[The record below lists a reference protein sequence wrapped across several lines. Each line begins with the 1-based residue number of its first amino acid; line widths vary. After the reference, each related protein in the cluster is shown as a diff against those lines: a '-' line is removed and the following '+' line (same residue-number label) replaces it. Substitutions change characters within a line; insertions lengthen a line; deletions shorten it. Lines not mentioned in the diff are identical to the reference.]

1 MNERADR
8 SGGATPGGDRTHR
21 VPVLVVGGSLVGLS
35 TSVFLGR
42 LGVRHTLVERH
53 TGTSIH
59 PRGRG
64 NNVRTMEI
72 FRVAGTEPDIRRAAA
87 TLADNHG
94 ILQTPTLVGDAGE
107 WLFKQIDAGG
117 GLARFSPSS
126 WCLCSQNDLEPEL
139 LTHATNLG
147 GDVRFGTELL
157 SFEADAEGVTAIV
170 KSRETGEHT
179 TIRADYMVAAD
190 GPRSP
195 VREQLGIGQS
205 GPGDLFHNVS
215 ITFRSRRLAD
225 VVGERRFIVCYLTDE
240 NADGA
245 LLPVDNRE
253 NWVFHAPW
261 HPEQGETVE
270 DFTDE
275 RCAAHIRRAIGDPDL
290 DVEITGKAPWH
301 AAQRVARSYRSG
313 RVLLAGDSAH
323 EMSPTGAFGSN
334 TGIQDAHNLA
344 WKLAAVL
351 EGWAGEALLD
361 TYDTERRPVAEAT
374 SARAAARSVEHSH
387 PGFAP
392 PPVMGGGGPGAAGGP
407 DGAPGAAPGA
417 GPDGVPGAGPGGGF
431 GGGSGGVPGAGPG
444 GLSGAGSVAGSGV
457 GLAGGPGG
465 SVGAGAGGAPG
476 AGSGGVSGAGSD
488 GLPGAGSGGV
498 PGGPVA
504 GAGSGVGFDGGP
516 GGGFGGGSGGVPG
529 AGPGGLSGA
538 GSVAGPGGSGGAG
551 SGAGFAGGP
560 GGSSGGVPGG
570 APGAGSGGRPGGMP
584 GASGPGGR
592 PGGRPGGGPQRG
604 ILNVALGYRY
614 PQGAV
619 VGADAASPVV
629 PEGLDLTGA
638 PGSRAPHLWLRQ
650 GDARVSTLDLY
661 EDSLVLL
668 SDAAQ
673 PTGWHEAA
681 TRVAAELRVP
691 LKPYRVGGTPEADL
705 VPDDEETDW
714 ARAHGVTR
722 GGAVLIRPDGFVAWR
737 SPGPAPDPES
747 MLRQVVGTVLART

>member
-8 SGGATPGGDRTHR
+8 SGGAAPGAGRTHR

-35 TSVFLGR
+35 MSVFLGR

-53 TGTSIH
+53 AGTSIH

-107 WLFKQIDAGG
+107 WLFKQIDPGN

-139 LTHATNLG
+139 LTHAVNLG
-147 GDVRFGTELL
+147 GDLRFGTELL
-157 SFEADAEGVTAIV
+157 SFETDADGVTAIV

-179 TIRADYMVAAD
+179 TIRADYLVAAD

-225 VVGERRFIVCYLTDE
+225 VVGDRRFIVCYLTDE

-351 EGWAGEALLD
+351 EGWAGEPLLD
-361 TYDTERRPVAEAT
+361 TYDAERRPVAEAT
-374 SARAAARSVEHSH
+374 SARAAHRSVEHSH

-392 PPVMGGGGPGAAGGP
+392 PAGMGAAGGP
-407 DGAPGAAPGA
+407 DGAPGGGGPGASGAPG
-417 GPDGVPGAGPGGGF
+417 GA
-431 GGGSGGVPGAGPG
+431 AR
-444 GLSGAGSVAGSGV
+444 
-457 GLAGGPGG
+457 GGPGG
-465 SVGAGAGGAPG
+465 APAGGGPAGAP
-476 AGSGGVSGAGSD
+476 
-488 GLPGAGSGGV
+488 
-498 PGGPVA
+498 
-504 GAGSGVGFDGGP
+504 
-516 GGGFGGGSGGVPG
+516 
-529 AGPGGLSGA
+529 AGP
-538 GSVAGPGGSGGAG
+538 P
-551 SGAGFAGGP
+551 
-560 GGSSGGVPGG
+560 
-570 APGAGSGGRPGGMP
+570 
-584 GASGPGGR
+584 
-592 PGGRPGGGPQRG
+592 GGPQRG

-619 VGADAASPVV
+619 VGADPATPVV

-638 PGSRAPHLWLRQ
+638 PGSRAPHLWLRR
-650 GDARVSTLDLY
+650 GEERLSTLDLY

-681 TRVAAELRVP
+681 TEVAAALRVP
-691 LKPYRVGGTPEADL
+691 LKPYRVGGTPGADL

-737 SPGPAPDPES
+737 SPGPAPDPEA
-747 MLRQVVGTVLART
+747 MLRQVVGTVLSRA

>member
-8 SGGATPGGDRTHR
+8 SGGATQGGDRTHR

-35 TSVFLGR
+35 MSVFLGR

-53 TGTSIH
+53 AGTSIH

-107 WLFKQIDAGG
+107 WLFKQIDPGN

-139 LTHATNLG
+139 LTHAVDLG
-147 GDVRFGTELL
+147 GDLRFGTELL
-157 SFEADAEGVTAIV
+157 SFEAGTEGVTAIV

-179 TIRADYMVAAD
+179 TIRADYLVAAD

-225 VVGERRFIVCYLTDE
+225 VVGDRRFIVCYLTEE

-290 DVEITGKAPWH
+290 DVEITGRAPWH

-351 EGWAGEALLD
+351 EGWAGEGLLD
-361 TYDTERRPVAEAT
+361 TYDMERRPVAEAT
-374 SARAAARSVEHSH
+374 SARAAHRSVEHSH

-392 PPVMGGGGPGAAGGP
+392 PPVMGGGGPG
-407 DGAPGAAPGA
+407 
-417 GPDGVPGAGPGGGF
+417 GVPGGPGGV
-431 GGGSGGVPGAGPG
+431 GG
-444 GLSGAGSVAGSGV
+444 
-457 GLAGGPGG
+457 AGGPGG
-465 SVGAGAGGAPG
+465 PGGAGGPGRTAGGPEGPGGPG
-476 AGSGGVSGAGSD
+476 AASGGVRA
-488 GLPGAGSGGV
+488 P
-498 PGGPVA
+498 
-504 GAGSGVGFDGGP
+504 GGP
-516 GGGFGGGSGGVPG
+516 GG
-529 AGPGGLSGA
+529 
-538 GSVAGPGGSGGAG
+538 
-551 SGAGFAGGP
+551 
-560 GGSSGGVPGG
+560 PGG
-570 APGAGSGGRPGGMP
+570 APG
-584 GASGPGGR
+584 GPGGA
-592 PGGRPGGGPQRG
+592 PGGGGPGGAPGRGPGGGPQRG

-614 PQGAV
+614 PRGAV
-619 VGADAASPVV
+619 VGADPATPVV

-638 PGSRAPHLWLRQ
+638 PGSRAPHLWVRRGEERL
-650 GDARVSTLDLY
+650 STLDLY

-681 TRVAAELRVP
+681 AEVAAETRVP
-691 LKPYRVGGTPEADL
+691 LKPYRVGGTPGADL

-722 GGAVLIRPDGFVAWR
+722 GGAVLVRPDGFVAWR
-737 SPGPAPDPES
+737 SPGPAPDPAS
-747 MLRQVVGTVLART
+747 MLRQVVGSVLART

>member
-8 SGGATPGGDRTHR
+8 SGGATQGGDRTHR

-53 TGTSIH
+53 AGTSIH

-107 WLFKQIDAGG
+107 WLFKQIDPGG

-139 LTHATNLG
+139 LTHAVNLG
-147 GDVRFGTELL
+147 GDLRFGTELL
-157 SFEADAEGVTAIV
+157 SFEADTEGVTAIV

-179 TIRADYMVAAD
+179 TIRADYLVAAD

-215 ITFRSRRLAD
+215 VTFRSRRLAD
-225 VVGERRFIVCYLTDE
+225 VVGDRRFIVCYLTEE

-290 DVEITGKAPWH
+290 DVEITGRAPWH

-351 EGWAGEALLD
+351 EGWAGEGLLD
-361 TYDTERRPVAEAT
+361 TYDMERRPVAEAT
-374 SARAAARSVEHSH
+374 SARAAHRSVEHSH

-392 PPVMGGGGPGAAGGP
+392 PPVMGGGGPAGG
-407 DGAPGAAPGA
+407 G
-417 GPDGVPGAGPGGGF
+417 GPGR
-431 GGGSGGVPGAGPG
+431 A
-444 GLSGAGSVAGSGV
+444 A
-457 GLAGGPGG
+457 AGGPGG
-465 SVGAGAGGAPG
+465 
-476 AGSGGVSGAGSD
+476 
-488 GLPGAGSGGV
+488 L
-498 PGGPVA
+498 
-504 GAGSGVGFDGGP
+504 GGP
-516 GGGFGGGSGGVPG
+516 GGASGAASGGVQ
-529 AGPGGLSGA
+529 GP
-538 GSVAGPGGSGGAG
+538 
-551 SGAGFAGGP
+551 GGP
-560 GGSSGGVPGG
+560 GGPGG
-570 APGAGSGGRPGGMP
+570 APG
-584 GASGPGGR
+584 GPGGA
-592 PGGRPGGGPQRG
+592 PGGGGPGGAPGRGPGGGPQRG

-614 PQGAV
+614 PRGAV
-619 VGADAASPVV
+619 VGADPATPVV

-638 PGSRAPHLWLRQ
+638 PGSRAPHLWVRRGEERL
-650 GDARVSTLDLY
+650 STLDLY

-681 TRVAAELRVP
+681 AEVAAEMRVP
-691 LKPYRVGGTPEADL
+691 LKPYRVGGTPGADL

-722 GGAVLIRPDGFVAWR
+722 GGAVLVRPDGFVAWR
-737 SPGPAPDPES
+737 SPGPAPDPAS
-747 MLRQVVGTVLART
+747 MLRQVVGSVLART